1 MGTSDGGGGG
11 GVGGGGGAGRG
22 ADRPPGR
29 VTAYLSSTRNLVGA
43 GAGLVGVALAFTG
56 VLGPLWPLAVVA
68 LYVAGALAAPPERVR
83 LAAEAVGRTPQELQ
97 QDLEGL
103 ARTVGRSRSRLPGD
117 AAEAFERLRGRLA
130 DLLELDTDL
139 EADPETAYELERVVR
154 TDLPEAVEA
163 YLNLPWWFD
172 AGRRAGG
179 GGSAAEELRTQL
191 ALLEASVGTAAER
204 LLEAHTRRQ
213 RDHTTYL
220 RERERSTSSAPEV
233 PPGAAPSAPHPGT
246 PPETPTDDPPLQ
258 DP

>member
-1 MGTSDGGGGG
+1 MGTSDGSGPGGD
-11 GVGGGGGAGRG
+11 GGGARG
-22 ADRPPGR
+22 GDRPPGR
-29 VTAYLSSTRNLVGA
+29 VTAYLASTRNLVGA

-83 LAAEAVGRTPQELQ
+83 LAAEAVGRTPQELRR
-97 QDLEGL
+97 DLEGL
-103 ARTVGRSRSRLPGD
+103 AEKVGRSRARLPRD

-130 DLLELDTDL
+130 DLLEMEADVQ
-139 EADPETAYELERVVR
+139 ADPETAYELERVVR
-154 TDLPEAVEA
+154 RDLPEAVEA

-179 GGSAAEELRTQL
+179 GGSAAEELRAQL
-191 ALLEASVGTAAER
+191 ALLESSVGTAAER

-220 RERERSTSSAPEV
+220 RERERSISSDE
-233 PPGAAPSAPHPGT
+233 PGGSGG
-246 PPETPTDDPPLQ
+246 DPP
-258 DP
+258 P

>member
-1 MGTSDGGGGG
+1 MGTSDGGG
-11 GVGGGGGAGRG
+11 AGRG
-22 ADRPPGR
+22 AADAAGGGDRPPGR
-29 VTAYLSSTRNLVGA
+29 VMAYLASTRNLVGA

-68 LYVAGALAAPPERVR
+68 LYAAGALAAPPERVR
-83 LAAEAVGRTPQELQ
+83 LAADAVGRTPRELRR
-97 QDLEGL
+97 DLERL
-103 ARTVGRSRSRLPGD
+103 AQTVERNRSRLPGD
-117 AAEAFERLRGRLA
+117 AAEAFERLSGRLA
-130 DLLELDTDL
+130 DLLELGSDL

-179 GGSAAEELRTQL
+179 GGSAAEELRAQL

-204 LLEAHTRRQ
+204 LLDAHSRRQ

-220 RERERSTSSAPEV
+220 RERERSTSPAPKG
-233 PPGAAPSAPHPGT
+233 PPGAGPSAPH
-246 PPETPTDDPPLQ
+246 PETPTDDAPLQ
-258 DP
+258 GPEPTG